1 MDTLLNPMSAM
12 HGAQVALNMSHDLIQ
27 PETALLS
34 SEYFRFNE
42 MPLNLVLL
50 QNNGDY
56 FGQIITHR
64 SI

>member
-27 PETALLS
+27 PEAALLG

-42 MPLNLVLL
+42 MPVNFALL
-50 QNNGDY
+50 QNNCGY
-56 FGQIITHR
+56 LGQIIAHR